1 MSYGG
6 VNQTALEDLFPLP
19 RIPKGE
25 EVVTIELE
33 TSDLQDFLYVFNA
46 GMVRVKEIA
55 GKSPDLHDRRAL
67 NMGRRVLDHISAE
80 YRDLTK
86 QQKRGEQK

>member
-1 MSYGG
+1 M
-6 VNQTALEDLFPLP
+6 
-19 RIPKGE
+19 I
-25 EVVTIELE
+25 
-33 TSDLQDFLYVFNA
+33 
-46 GMVRVKEIA
+46 RVKEIA
-55 GKSPDLHDRRAL
+55 GKRMDLHDQRAL

>member
-1 MSYGG
+1 MSYRG

-25 EVVTIELE
+25 EVIAIELE

-46 GMVRVKEIA
+46 GMIRVKEIA
-55 GKSPDLHDRRAL
+55 GKRMDLHDQRAL